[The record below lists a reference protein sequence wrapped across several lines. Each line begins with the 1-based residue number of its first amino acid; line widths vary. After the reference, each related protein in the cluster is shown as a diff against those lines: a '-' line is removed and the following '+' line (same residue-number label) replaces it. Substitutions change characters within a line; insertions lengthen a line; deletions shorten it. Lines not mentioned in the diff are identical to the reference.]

1 MSHLWV
7 RLSTCFLVFGSC
19 LYVYLHEQ
27 NRLAQVKMQM
37 PCKEKEMDLLREE
50 IRLLSYELDQYES
63 PNRLIELA
71 HLPEFSHLKHPV
83 LKEIL
88 TVPEVLALNEL

>member
-1 MSHLWV
+1 MGHLWI
-7 RLSTCFLVFGSC
+7 RLGVCFVTFGFC
-19 LYVYLHEQ
+19 LYSYLHQQ
-27 NRLAQVKMQM
+27 NMLTQVKMQL
-37 PCKEKEMDLLREE
+37 PRREKEMELVREE
-50 IRLLSYELDQYES
+50 IRRLSYELDQYES

-88 TVPEVLALNEL
+88 TVPEVLALNE